1 MAPRNSKDLFD
12 ESTMSFGDHL
22 EVLRVHLFKALI
34 GLVVG
39 VLATLVFGD
48 RLVAVIRSPIDDA
61 LRAQGI
67 TSQDDIGG
75 FNLWDQLES
84 WVTGVPI
91 YDGRSRITGEGI
103 QALANF
109 PALREID
116 LAGTDATTAQLQAL
130 EKSRPELLIQANAVA
145 VAGLADLVEFG
156 VRCQLDQQHQVTS
169 VALSGPEIHDE
180 HLEQLDPLRLEHITA
195 LDLRDASLSDEGL
208 ESVVRLKRL
217 ERLNLTGTTITDDGI
232 ETLVA
237 LGQLKTLLVS
247 SPQVT
252 DAGLQAIARLTQ
264 LEELNL
270 VGTAIT
276 DDGLAHLAQLKS
288 LKLLA
293 IAGQHITDVGLTAI
307 ATHCTDLVRLE
318 LAGTQITD
326 NGLTALNQLPRL
338 EVLNLNVDARTASQT
353 GNEAFVSVSEQS
365 SLIVYVRPSQLAQV
379 LHRADP
385 KRFDKPVAL
394 PNERPVPLQLVAD
407 EFATFRTTADRMNKP
422 ITLNVQEAFMTYLK
436 VALIGGI
443 VLTSPWI
450 FYQVWQF
457 VAAGLYP
464 NEQRYVYV
472 FLPFSLFLFLSGI
485 TFCFYLVF
493 PFVLSFLLGFNDWL
507 GVTPQIRLS
516 EWISF
521 AVLMPLL
528 FGVSFQ
534 LPLVMLFLERLS
546 IFDAKIYREKRR
558 IAILVIAI
566 ASMMLTPADPAS
578 MILMMIPLVLLYEL
592 GIWLCQYIAQRN
604 PFQPATL

>member
-1 MAPRNSKDLFD
+1 M
-12 ESTMSFGDHL
+12 
-22 EVLRVHLFKALI
+22 
-34 GLVVG
+34 
-39 VLATLVFGD
+39 
-48 RLVAVIRSPIDDA
+48 
-61 LRAQGI
+61 
-67 TSQDDIGG
+67 
-75 FNLWDQLES
+75 
-84 WVTGVPI
+84 
-91 YDGRSRITGEGI
+91 
-103 QALANF
+103 
-109 PALREID
+109 
-116 LAGTDATTAQLQAL
+116 
-130 EKSRPELLIQANAVA
+130 
-145 VAGLADLVEFG
+145 
-156 VRCQLDQQHQVTS
+156 
-169 VALSGPEIHDE
+169 
-180 HLEQLDPLRLEHITA
+180 
-195 LDLRDASLSDEGL
+195 
-208 ESVVRLKRL
+208 
-217 ERLNLTGTTITDDGI
+217 
-232 ETLVA
+232 
-237 LGQLKTLLVS
+237 
-247 SPQVT
+247 
-252 DAGLQAIARLTQ
+252 
-264 LEELNL
+264 
-270 VGTAIT
+270 
-276 DDGLAHLAQLKS
+276 
-288 LKLLA
+288 
-293 IAGQHITDVGLTAI
+293 
-307 ATHCTDLVRLE
+307 
-318 LAGTQITD
+318 
-326 NGLTALNQLPRL
+326 
-338 EVLNLNVDARTASQT
+338 
-353 GNEAFVSVSEQS
+353 
-365 SLIVYVRPSQLAQV
+365 
-379 LHRADP
+379 
-385 KRFDKPVAL
+385 AL

-450 FYQVWQF
+450 FYQIWQF

-472 FLPFSLFLFLSGI
+472 FLPFSLVLFLSGI
-485 TFCFYLVF
+485 TFCFFLVF